1 MKQVYPRLKR
11 SRPFPFPLE
20 DCSFPR
26 SGLSSLGL
34 TVQPRPTAS
43 ARQLSDLGWQSRSR
57 KRKVLSRKRKLGLD
71 LFLSGIYLF
80 PALQNIYSIGS
91 LASHHGPTSITYPY
105 GTTGIIGHLS
115 GTAVATVTTVA
126 SGSISTASPTIPIPT
141 SSYKTRLYLLISLY
155 WMIRGSQ
162 ISLMH
167 SGKGPISL
175 SLHELQETAI

>member
-1 MKQVYPRLKR
+1 MYLQGMKQVYPRYKR
-11 SRPFPFPLE
+11 SRPLPFPLE

-80 PALQNIYSIGS
+80 PALQNIYSYC
-91 LASHHGPTSITYPY
+91 LALCAPAAALQCVLWGLCVRPWTQKKSHDDADRKQSFEKAFRDAFIAH
-105 GTTGIIGHLS
+105 
-115 GTAVATVTTVA
+115 
-126 SGSISTASPTIPIPT
+126 
-141 SSYKTRLYLLISLY
+141 
-155 WMIRGSQ
+155 SQ
-162 ISLMH
+162 
-167 SGKGPISL
+167 PIS
-175 SLHELQETAI
+175 